1 MIDLVLTSLVI
12 IIEEIIEIEVKEG
25 EMKKEIDIIIDNQ
38 TKIIDPDLMKSIKIK
53 MTIINLI
60 IEIIIE
66 KVDLITLQV
75 FLKLNLRL
83 NLKLNLK
90 SKLKLKLMLKLM
102 YKIIQRVILIQK

>member
-1 MIDLVLTSLVI
+1 VI

-38 TKIIDPDLMKSIKIK
+38 TKIIDPDLMKSTKIK

-66 KVDLITLQV
+66 KVDLIMLQV
-75 FLKLNLRL
+75 FQKLNLRL
-83 NLKLNLK
+83 NLRLNLK